1 MKPEPFYVFTFDHH
15 YPLGII
21 IGTIILLQACPA
33 TDTGSY
39 CIAFGIVIFAMI
51 VGPVVATVVLSLMSN
66 SVVTGVECPFSIT
79 VGIASCYTIIV
90 ARRAITLRFRFQCVE
105 WIIRPI
111 GTAS

>member
-15 YPLGII
+15 YPLGI

-66 SVVTGVECPFSIT
+66 SVVTGIECPFSIT
-79 VGIASCYTIIV
+79 VGITSCDTIII

-111 GTAS
+111 GTPG